1 MKKIDPSNESWYAY
15 DKGQNIWII
24 WISERKK
31 KLLSEPK
38 EKRTASQT
46 VAPCLS
52 SINWI
57 YYIGSAKLNINSKW
71 IYKINRDRICFV
83 LYLML

>member
-1 MKKIDPSNESWYAY
+1 MNHDTPMIK
-15 DKGQNIWII
+15 DKTF
-24 WISERKK
+24 ELFEFLKEKK

-57 YYIGSAKLNINSKW
+57 YYIGSAKLNINSK
-71 IYKINRDRICFV
+71 
-83 LYLML
+83 